1 MNILRWGDEG
11 LCMHESGDSGVIGDI
26 DFDECIPF
34 LSSPEYQDTSWL
46 FTLGYFVSG
55 LIFLPMSL
63 KDLKVCN

>member
-1 MNILRWGDEG
+1 
-11 LCMHESGDSGVIGDI
+11 MHDSGDSGDSGDI
-26 DFDECIPF
+26 DFDECVPF

-63 KDLKVCN
+63 KDLKVCD